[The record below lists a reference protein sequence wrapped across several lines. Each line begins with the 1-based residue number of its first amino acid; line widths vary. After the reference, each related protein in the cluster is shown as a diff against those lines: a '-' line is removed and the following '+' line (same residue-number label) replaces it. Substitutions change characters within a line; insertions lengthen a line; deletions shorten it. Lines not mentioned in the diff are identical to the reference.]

1 MGQARNFR
9 PLRGSVQFISDLLRA
24 LLDLLY
30 ALIAA
35 PFRLLSTRATEYVI
49 TGCALWALV
58 CPLLLW
64 ISWSQTGFLIL
75 LGSAAAAIAIIY
87 LLICLHPDDPF

>member
-1 MGQARNFR
+1 MGQVRSSPPF
-9 PLRGSVQFISDLLRA
+9 RGSLQAVSDLLRA
-24 LLDLLY
+24 LRDLLL
-30 ALIAA
+30 AVIAA
-35 PFRLLSTRATEYVI
+35 PFRLLSTRASEYVI

-64 ISWSQTGFLIL
+64 ISWSKTGFLIL
-75 LGSAAAAIAIIY
+75 VCSAAAAIAIIY